1 VVAVA
6 ESTESVATEGVGAG
20 QIDPGHV
27 DAVAFVRRGARP
39 SRNRSGEHDFLT
51 PSLPTP
57 AIARPTVWTASQQSV
72 EEVLAGIEVLEAGA
86 SPKEMRRRLRDAEVL
101 LEWLRGFPGES
112 WQQRW
117 HASGADTAGK
127 SWPDLV
133 TSGLAGTP
141 TAERIPAEKERSLAT
156 GSAGRL
162 ILLDVIRPGYDW
174 LYSSPSGTLFPRFEQ
189 LRDPAWFAAVS
200 ARCDADSR
208 MASTDRR
215 AALIQLCR
223 ILMHNGGLLADI
235 TLADCVEAY
244 RAQNGYSGKA
254 HSSWYG
260 LLREL
265 DILPADAPPTIY
277 AASRRGQ
284 LTIPEIV
291 DAYNVECRPVRDLFV
306 DYLTERAPG
315 LDYTTIRQ
323 LASKLILLFWRD
335 LEIHEPGIDS
345 LHLSDAT
352 ARAWKQRLGQVRY
365 GNHSLGKK
373 RQDPYAILMAV
384 RALYADLSHWALEDP
399 ARWAKWAAPSPVD
412 SRDLAGMMKSR
423 KHAQARMHQ
432 RIRELTPRLPRLV
445 DVAHARRV
453 AADVLLAAATQ
464 AAPGEVFT
472 AAGQTLRRAVLVND
486 PALGGTGRRGLVYAV
501 EPDAG
506 DGTTPDDRDRRRN
519 LTLEA
524 EKAFWAWACV
534 EVFRHTGVRIEEMLE
549 ITHRSFVSYTLPS
562 TGEVIPMLQ
571 ITPSKTD
578 KERLLVISPELAAV
592 FAEIISRVRD
602 GQERLP
608 LVSRYD
614 QAERLHTPA
623 LPFLFQRR
631 WGLRSQAIT
640 HMRVK
645 ELLDELVVA
654 ARITNPDGSPA
665 RFSPHDF
672 RRIFATEA
680 VNSGLPVHITAK
692 ILGHESLATTQT
704 YVAVYD
710 HDVVEHHRAFLAR
723 RRANRPSEEY
733 REPTDSEWDEFLG
746 HFAKRKLELGTCG
759 RAYGT
764 GCQHE
769 HACIRCPML
778 RPDPA
783 QQPRLEEII
792 TSLTERLTEATERGW
807 LGDVD
812 GLQVSLDAAR
822 HKLVQ
827 MRRTVTNLG
836 MPTTRGSSTQPTAK
850 AGSRDRRR
858 RT

>member
-1 VVAVA
+1 MVAV
-6 ESTESVATEGVGAG
+6 TEGAVTTPTAGVAVEDLDGGPVG
-20 QIDPGHV
+20 GHV
-27 DAVAFVRRGARP
+27 DAVAFLRRGARP

-57 AIARPTVWTASQQSV
+57 VIARPTVWSASQQSV
-72 EEVLAGIEVLEAGA
+72 EEAMAGVEALESGA
-86 SPKEMRRRLRDAEVL
+86 SASEMRRRLRDAGVL
-101 LEWLRGFPGES
+101 LEWLRRFPGES

-117 HASGADTAGK
+117 LASGVDTAGRA
-127 SWPDLV
+127 WPDLL
-133 TSGLAGTP
+133 TAGLADGTQVEGLP
-141 TAERIPAEKERSLAT
+141 SGPATVRSLAT
-156 GSAGRL
+156 GTAGRL

-174 LYSSPSGTLFPRFEQ
+174 LYSSQSWTLFPRFEQ
-189 LRDPAWFAAVS
+189 VRDPEGFAAIS
-200 ARCDADSR
+200 ARCAADLR

-215 AALIQLCR
+215 AALVQLSR
-223 ILMHNGGLLADI
+223 ILMHNGGRLVDI

-244 RAQNGYSGKA
+244 RAQSGYGTRC
-254 HSSWYG
+254 HSRWYG
-260 LLREL
+260 LLREVG
-265 DILPADAPPTIY
+265 IVAADAPPTIY

-291 DAYNVECRPVRDLFV
+291 DAYNIECPAIRDLFV

-335 LEIHEPGIDS
+335 LELHEPGIDS
-345 LHLSDAT
+345 LHLSDAS
-352 ARAWKQRLGQVRY
+352 ARAWKLRLGEIRY
-365 GNHSLGKK
+365 GNHRLGKT
-373 RQDPYAILMAV
+373 REDPFVILTAV
-384 RALYADLSHWALEDP
+384 RAFYADLSHWALEDP
-399 ARWAKWAAPSPVD
+399 ARWAQWAAPSPVD
-412 SRDLAGMMKSR
+412 SRDLAGMAKAT
-423 KHAQARMHQ
+423 KHRQARMHQ
-432 RIRELTPRLPRLV
+432 RIRELAPLLPRLV
-445 DVAHARRV
+445 DVARARHV
-453 AADVLLAAATQ
+453 AADELLAAANR

-472 AAGQTLRRAVLVND
+472 AAGQTLRRAVLATD
-486 PALGGTGRRGLVYAV
+486 PALGGTGRRGVVYAV
-501 EPDAG
+501 AADAG
-506 DGTTPDDRDRRRN
+506 DGTTPDDKGVRRN

-549 ITHRSFVSYTLPS
+549 LTHRSFVSYTLPS

-578 KERLLVISPELAAV
+578 KERLLVISPELAAA

-602 GQERLP
+602 GEERLP

-614 QAERLHTPA
+614 HAERLHSPA

-631 WGLRSQAIT
+631 WGLRAQALT

-654 ARITNPDGSPA
+654 ARVTNPDGSPA

-680 VNSGLPVHITAK
+680 VNSGLPVHITAR
-692 ILGHESLATTQT
+692 ILGHASLATTQT
-704 YVAVYD
+704 YIAVYD
-710 HDVVEHHRAFLAR
+710 HDVIEHHRAFLTR
-723 RRANRPSEEY
+723 RRNTRPSEEY

-746 HFAKRKLELGTCG
+746 HFAKRTLELGTCG
-759 RAYGT
+759 RAYGSS
-764 GCQHE
+764 CQHE

-783 QQPRLEEII
+783 QQPRLEQII
-792 TSLTERLTEATERGW
+792 ASLTERLAEATEHGW

-822 HKLVQ
+822 NKLVQ
-827 MRRTVTNLG
+827 MRRTATNLG
-836 MPTTRGSSTQPTAK
+836 MPTIHRSPTQPDPA
-850 AGSRDRRR
+850 RRQL
-858 RT
+858 